1 MFNDLLEYLK
11 ELVKKTVTSRLFVIS
26 LVFLLLYGILV
37 GRLFV
42 LQIVRG
48 EEYQAEYIELTE
60 KVIKTDSTR
69 GNIYDR
75 NGNVLAYNEL
85 AYNVTVQ
92 DIGALEDSN
101 AWNLMLWELVEIL
114 NEHGETVEGSLEIAV
129 DAEGNVSYTSASE
142 AARKRFLRD
151 LYGLR
156 SVDELDDPEGE
167 HPSSVTAEEL
177 LRGQIETYD
186 LDEVKDED
194 GNPVEIPLST
204 AVQIV
209 NIRYTMRFTSYQK
222 YNATTVAEN
231 ISDET
236 MADIMEHK
244 ADLPGVDI
252 EESTIRVYNDAIY
265 FAPVIGY
272 TGKVTSDGL
281 EELKKQSDDYEL
293 NDVAGRT
300 GIEASM
306 ELDLK
311 GKKGSQTIY
320 VDNLG
325 KVIETANVVEPTAG
339 NDVWLSLDR
348 DLQKGIYHIIEKQL
362 AGILTNVIVNQEPDQ
377 INNVDASEIKLPVKD
392 AYFQLINN
400 NVLSFHAFASEEAS
414 DTERQI
420 NAKFESAKARIE
432 NELRNELTSSSAA
445 PMNALTEEM
454 QSYMQYIYT
463 LLSSDSEGII
473 MTSEIDTKS
482 EEYESWRAG
491 NMSLRDYLY
500 YGIASNWIDTTKLD
514 IESRYS
520 SADDVYSVLVE
531 RIFELLQDNDAFSKR
546 IYRYLIYNDVVT
558 GKELCLALY
567 DQGVL
572 AYDEAQVAALRQGDS
587 NYTYSFMMEKIRNIE
602 LTPAQLALDPCT
614 ASCVVTDVHTGK
626 VLSLVTYPGYDNNRI
641 NNVDYFAQVNSDL
654 SGPLRNNATTT
665 LKAPGSTFKPITAI
679 AGLEEKTINL
689 SDIIVCDGVY
699 KEISIPLKCTGYHG
713 PLNVVGGIAN
723 SCNVFFGEL
732 AHRLSTDAAGNYRP
746 EQGLEILKKYA
757 SMFGLDHTSGIEIF
771 ESEPQISDMDPE
783 RSAIGQGTHA
793 FANVQLARYVT
804 ALANRGTVFELSL
817 LSKETSSNGDLVKE
831 FAPEIYQQLDISQ
844 ETWDAVFQ
852 GMRGVVTRSARF
864 QDLPVNIAG
873 KTGTAQEVKTRG
885 NHAFFISFGPYEN
898 PEISVAVNIPNG
910 YTSANA
916 ALLAKYVY
924 RYYYG
929 YMSLDEI
936 MSSGALNASM
946 EKINGE

>member
-156 SVDELDDPEGE
+156 SVDELDDQEGE

-177 LRGQIETYD
+177 LRGQMETYD

-400 NVLSFHAFASEEAS
+400 NVLSFHAFAS
-414 DTERQI
+414 DKRQVRERKDEDRKRAEKRADQQFGSSHECTDRRD
-420 NAKFESAKARIE
+420 AVVYAVYLHAPL
-432 NELRNELTSSSAA
+432 LR
-445 PMNALTEEM
+445 
-454 QSYMQYIYT
+454 
-463 LLSSDSEGII
+463 
-473 MTSEIDTKS
+473 
-482 EEYESWRAG
+482 
-491 NMSLRDYLY
+491 LR
-500 YGIASNWIDTTKLD
+500 
-514 IESRYS
+514 
-520 SADDVYSVLVE
+520 
-531 RIFELLQDNDAFSKR
+531 
-546 IYRYLIYNDVVT
+546 
-558 GKELCLALY
+558 
-567 DQGVL
+567 
-572 AYDEAQVAALRQGDS
+572 
-587 NYTYSFMMEKIRNIE
+587 
-602 LTPAQLALDPCT
+602 
-614 ASCVVTDVHTGK
+614 
-626 VLSLVTYPGYDNNRI
+626 
-641 NNVDYFAQVNSDL
+641 
-654 SGPLRNNATTT
+654 
-665 LKAPGSTFKPITAI
+665 
-679 AGLEEKTINL
+679 
-689 SDIIVCDGVY
+689 
-699 KEISIPLKCTGYHG
+699 GYH
-713 PLNVVGGIAN
+713 
-723 SCNVFFGEL
+723 
-732 AHRLSTDAAGNYRP
+732 H
-746 EQGLEILKKYA
+746 
-757 SMFGLDHTSGIEIF
+757 
-771 ESEPQISDMDPE
+771 
-783 RSAIGQGTHA
+783 
-793 FANVQLARYVT
+793 
-804 ALANRGTVFELSL
+804 
-817 LSKETSSNGDLVKE
+817 DL
-831 FAPEIYQQLDISQ
+831 
-844 ETWDAVFQ
+844 
-852 GMRGVVTRSARF
+852 
-864 QDLPVNIAG
+864 
-873 KTGTAQEVKTRG
+873 
-885 NHAFFISFGPYEN
+885 
-898 PEISVAVNIPNG
+898 
-910 YTSANA
+910 
-916 ALLAKYVY
+916 
-924 RYYYG
+924 
-929 YMSLDEI
+929 
-936 MSSGALNASM
+936 
-946 EKINGE
+946 

>member
-1 MFNDLLEYLK
+1 
-11 ELVKKTVTSRLFVIS
+11 
-26 LVFLLLYGILV
+26 
-37 GRLFV
+37 
-42 LQIVRG
+42 
-48 EEYQAEYIELTE
+48 
-60 KVIKTDSTR
+60 
-69 GNIYDR
+69 
-75 NGNVLAYNEL
+75 
-85 AYNVTVQ
+85 
-92 DIGALEDSN
+92 
-101 AWNLMLWELVEIL
+101 
-114 NEHGETVEGSLEIAV
+114 
-129 DAEGNVSYTSASE
+129 
-142 AARKRFLRD
+142 
-151 LYGLR
+151 
-156 SVDELDDPEGE
+156 
-167 HPSSVTAEEL
+167 
-177 LRGQIETYD
+177 
-186 LDEVKDED
+186 
-194 GNPVEIPLST
+194 
-204 AVQIV
+204 
-209 NIRYTMRFTSYQK
+209 
-222 YNATTVAEN
+222 
-231 ISDET
+231 
-236 MADIMEHK
+236 
-244 ADLPGVDI
+244 
-252 EESTIRVYNDAIY
+252 
-265 FAPVIGY
+265 
-272 TGKVTSDGL
+272 
-281 EELKKQSDDYEL
+281 
-293 NDVAGRT
+293 
-300 GIEASM
+300 
-306 ELDLK
+306 
-311 GKKGSQTIY
+311 
-320 VDNLG
+320 
-325 KVIETANVVEPTAG
+325 
-339 NDVWLSLDR
+339 
-348 DLQKGIYHIIEKQL
+348 
-362 AGILTNVIVNQEPDQ
+362 
-377 INNVDASEIKLPVKD
+377 
-392 AYFQLINN
+392 
-400 NVLSFHAFASEEAS
+400 
-414 DTERQI
+414 
-420 NAKFESAKARIE
+420 
-432 NELRNELTSSSAA
+432 
-445 PMNALTEEM
+445 
-454 QSYMQYIYT
+454 
-463 LLSSDSEGII
+463 
-473 MTSEIDTKS
+473 
-482 EEYESWRAG
+482 
-491 NMSLRDYLY
+491 
-500 YGIASNWIDTTKLD
+500 
-514 IESRYS
+514 
-520 SADDVYSVLVE
+520 
-531 RIFELLQDNDAFSKR
+531 
-546 IYRYLIYNDVVT
+546 
-558 GKELCLALY
+558 
-567 DQGVL
+567 
-572 AYDEAQVAALRQGDS
+572 
-587 NYTYSFMMEKIRNIE
+587 MMEKIRNIE

-699 KEISIPLKCTGYHG
+699 KEISIPLKCTGHHG

-732 AHRLSTDAAGNYRP
+732 AHRLSTDAAGTYRP

-831 FAPEIYQQLDISQ
+831 FAPEVYQQLDISQ